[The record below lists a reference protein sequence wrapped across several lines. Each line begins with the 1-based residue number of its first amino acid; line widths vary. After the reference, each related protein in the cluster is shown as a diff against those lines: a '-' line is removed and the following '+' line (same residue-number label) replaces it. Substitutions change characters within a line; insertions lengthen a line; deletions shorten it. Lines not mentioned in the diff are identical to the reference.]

1 MSRPVVAITGATG
14 FVGSALLRELP
25 AHGFHVR
32 ALLRRPADLPAHAG
46 SVVIGDIAAPRQMAE
61 ALRGVSAIVHSA
73 GIAHAMSG
81 LPEDDY
87 RAVNMRATLA
97 LAQAARRAR
106 VGRFVFLSS
115 IRAQSGPVADHVLT
129 ERDRPMPTD
138 AYGRSKW
145 EAEQG
150 LAAIEGLDWVAL
162 RPVLVHGPGVKGN
175 MAALIRLATTH
186 WPLPL
191 GGLAG
196 RRSLVSVESL
206 ADAIACVLK
215 APVPLTRPLIV
226 ADPDALTVG
235 EIVTALRGGLG
246 RGPGL
251 VPVPSV
257 LIGLAARLAG
267 RGEAYERLAGSLV
280 ANASD
285 MAALGWKPRFTT
297 PFALARLTAPQPAG
311 PA

>member
-14 FVGSALLRELP
+14 FVGRALLRELP

-32 ALLRRPADLPAHAG
+32 ALLRRPADLPEQAG
-46 SVVIGDIAAPRQMAE
+46 SVVIGDIDAPRQMTE

-81 LPEDDY
+81 RPEDDY
-87 RAVNMRATLA
+87 RAINTQATLA

-115 IRAQSGPVADHVLT
+115 IRSQSGPVADHVLT
-129 ERDRPMPTD
+129 EADPARPTD

-175 MAALIRLATTH
+175 MAALVRLAASR

-191 GGLAG
+191 AGLQG

-206 ADAIACVLK
+206 ADAVACVLN
-215 APVPLTRPLIV
+215 APAPLNRPLIV
-226 ADPDALTVG
+226 ADPDPLTVG
-235 EIVTALRGGLG
+235 EIVTAMRVGLG

-251 VPVPSV
+251 VPVPAG

-267 RGEAYERLAGSLV
+267 RNEAYERLAGSLV
-280 ANASD
+280 ADASEL
-285 MAALGWKPRFTT
+285 AALGWKPRFTT
-297 PFALARLTAPQPAG
+297 PSALARLTEGTA
-311 PA
+311 